1 MQIPTML
8 AREVPTEIMGGGSAP
23 FADLVRN
30 CDAISWTATGGLPL
44 HRARARTAGNMQ
56 KRSISCP
63 MRATHTKVP
72 VVKKP
77 RRSSSKVS
85 TKSAT
90 KIGPQ
95 DWMSALALKAAAS
108 RSDGGASLQLL
119 LHKAK
124 FDERPHLTLT
134 KRAAA

>member
-1 MQIPTML
+1 
-8 AREVPTEIMGGGSAP
+8 
-23 FADLVRN
+23 
-30 CDAISWTATGGLPL
+30 
-44 HRARARTAGNMQ
+44 
-56 KRSISCP
+56 
-63 MRATHTKVP
+63 VP

-90 KIGPQ
+90 KSGLHSGLSMGPQ
-95 DWMSALALKAAAS
+95 DWMSALALEAAAS